1 MPWSQAAALC
11 QSVLLAWGPGS
22 RAATASKGQRRQG
35 KLFWVVSA
43 CQRGPRVS
51 AWHPSLPLPF
61 TCPSVE
67 AEKHSVPVLDCSQMA
82 PYTGSLWLTS
92 TVDTSTGSPPFLVSQ

>member
-1 MPWSQAAALC
+1 MA
-11 QSVLLAWGPGS
+11 GE
-22 RAATASKGQRRQG
+22 GQCRQG
-35 KLFWVVSA
+35 RLFWAVSA
-43 CQRGPRVS
+43 CQRSPCVS

-67 AEKHSVPVLDCSQMA
+67 AEKHSVPALDCSQTA